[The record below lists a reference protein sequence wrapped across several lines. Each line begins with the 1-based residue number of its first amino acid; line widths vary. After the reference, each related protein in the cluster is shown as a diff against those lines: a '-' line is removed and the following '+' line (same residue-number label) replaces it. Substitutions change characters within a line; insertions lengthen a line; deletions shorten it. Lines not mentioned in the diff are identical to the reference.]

1 MKLKKL
7 KKSNYIS
14 LKLQILKLS
23 YKKKQF
29 NQDLILKSTEIL
41 LNKITNI
48 IFRYNSANKR
58 ILFIGFPDD
67 FNKILIG
74 SKHLAIPE
82 FMLFNG
88 ILLNNNTLLST
99 KNNKN
104 RVPKNIFKLTLKLK
118 NKADLIVTHNLTNE
132 LILLKETYL
141 NTIPVITLNS
151 TQDILNNKAAYE
163 ATGNYHFC
171 FEKKEN
177 QQFLFSLIR
186 TLIITSNK
194 YKKSPSNN
202 FSQGFSKKH
211 FGLK

>member
-23 YKKKQF
+23 YKKNQY
-29 NQDLILKSTEIL
+29 NQDILLKSTEIL
-41 LNKITNI
+41 LNKIANI
-48 IFRYNSANKR
+48 IFRYSSANKR
-58 ILFIGFPDD
+58 ILFIGFPND
-67 FNKILIG
+67 FNTILAG

-88 ILLNNNTLLST
+88 ILQNNDSILSN
-99 KNNKN
+99 KNNKL

-118 NKADLIVTHNLTNE
+118 NKADLIITHNITNE
-132 LILLKETYL
+132 LILLKEAYL

-151 TQDILNNKAAYE
+151 TWDILNNKAAYE
-163 ATGNYHFC
+163 STGNYHFC

-177 QQFLFSLIR
+177 QQFLFSLMR
-186 TLIITSNK
+186 TLIIKSNK
-194 YKKSPSNN
+194 YKKIQSTN
-202 FSQGFSKKH
+202 FSEGFYKKH
-211 FGLK
+211 VVLK